1 MYVVRV
7 VTPLITFQ
15 NEQRQNAFSVLA
27 LFYIRD
33 KSYFRF
39 WPLKKFY
46 QKHH

>member
-1 MYVVRV
+1 MNVVRV
-7 VTPLITFQ
+7 VTPLISIQ

-39 WPLKKFY
+39 WSHKKFY

>member
-7 VTPLITFQ
+7 VTPFITFK
-15 NEQRQNAFSVLA
+15 NEPRQKAFCALA

-39 WPLKKFY
+39 WS
-46 QKHH
+46 H